1 MARRYARFVAH
12 DKAAFRRVCSIGAE
26 AIMSVA
32 VVWGGGQQGDSHGR
46 VTNRRSS
53 QRRCPTTLHTAT
65 GQQKAR
71 QHIETATTGH

>member
-32 VVWGGGQQGDSHGR
+32 VVCGGGGAAGRQSRQGDES
-46 VTNRRSS
+46 
-53 QRRCPTTLHTAT
+53 
-65 GQQKAR
+65 
-71 QHIETATTGH
+71 

>member
-32 VVWGGGQQGDSHGR
+32 VVWGGAAGRQSRQGDES
-46 VTNRRSS
+46 
-53 QRRCPTTLHTAT
+53 
-65 GQQKAR
+65 
-71 QHIETATTGH
+71 